1 MIVIMDNRTRA
12 FLQPRGKNALLC
24 ESAKKYIIWKTY
36 GAGNGRMEAVY
47 EKLYKGRYREA
58 GGG

>member
-1 MIVIMDNRTRA
+1 MDNRTRA
-12 FLQPRGKNALLC
+12 FLQPRGENALLC